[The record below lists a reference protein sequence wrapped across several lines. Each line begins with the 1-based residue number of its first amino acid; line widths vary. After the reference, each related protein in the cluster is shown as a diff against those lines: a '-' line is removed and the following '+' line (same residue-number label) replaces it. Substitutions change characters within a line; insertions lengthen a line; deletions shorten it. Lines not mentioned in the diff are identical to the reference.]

1 MLETDSEILYR
12 EIIGSKERNWRIY
25 PYVRDIQTRRLKF
38 ASFECRMYMRLL
50 IQLISFIVL
59 HTKVV
64 NRLCKEK
71 HIVIL

>member
-38 ASFECRMYMRLL
+38 ASFECKWIDRK
-50 IQLISFIVL
+50 
-59 HTKVV
+59 T
-64 NRLCKEK
+64 NRA
-71 HIVIL
+71 VD